1 MKYILG
7 TIRVA
12 LIFVIILLGILL
24 LAAMY
29 PFAGRRAA
37 HRIFMAIRWAL
48 LWAVGVR
55 VHGPKFKNIGPG
67 IIMANHRSYLDV
79 LFIPTSELFT
89 IVGKKEV
96 KSWPFIGWAAR
107 ALGVIWVKRES
118 KESRTQTR
126 QDILDAVEE
135 GQTVVL
141 FPEGTSGEGPL
152 LLPLKPA
159 MFYESAQRGF
169 NIYQWSLHFDS
180 AKTGF
185 PPGVSFIKHL
195 WAVCSEWRINAYIDV
210 REEPLHMK
218 DGDALIQEASNWWN
232 DSLLKSATKNPAR
245 DSGYW
250 PDTRDFSIAAR
261 LS

>member
-96 KSWPFIGWAAR
+96 KSWPLIGWAAQ

-245 DSGYW
+245 HSGYW

>member
-1 MKYILG
+1 MIYILG

-12 LIFVIILLGILL
+12 LIFSIILIGILL

-96 KSWPFIGWAAR
+96 KSWPLIGWAAQ

-210 REEPLHMK
+210 REEPLYMK
-218 DGDALIQEASNWWN
+218 DGEALIQEASNWWN

-250 PDTRDFSIAAR
+250 PDSRDFSIAAR

>member
-1 MKYILG
+1 MKNILG
-7 TIRVA
+7 FIRVCGVFSI
-12 LIFVIILLGILL
+12 IFIGVFS

-67 IIMANHRSYLDV
+67 IILANHRSYLDV

-96 KSWPFIGWAAR
+96 KSWPFIGWAAQ

>member
-1 MKYILG
+1 MKYVLG
-7 TIRVA
+7 TLRVA
-12 LIFVIILLGILL
+12 LIFAIILSGILL

-55 VHGPKFKNIGPG
+55 IHGPKFNEIGPG

-89 IVGKKEV
+89 IVGKAEV
-96 KSWPFIGWAAR
+96 KSWPFIGWAAQ
-107 ALGVIWVKRES
+107 ALGVLWVKRES
-118 KESRTQTR
+118 KESRTKTR
-126 QDILDAVEE
+126 ESIISAIKG

-141 FPEGTSGEGPL
+141 FPEGTSWEGPQM
-152 LLPLKPA
+152 LPLKPG
-159 MFYESAQRGF
+159 MFYESAKHGF

-185 PPGVSFIKHL
+185 PIGINFIKHL

-218 DGDALIQEASNWWN
+218 DGDALI
-232 DSLLKSATKNPAR
+232 
-245 DSGYW
+245 
-250 PDTRDFSIAAR
+250 
-261 LS
+261 